1 MLETANLWEEF
12 GLDAVQEEL
21 TELFPNFELNSEAL
35 LERLMAGD
43 VLGAMTGFVSGTIQ
57 EMSVQ
62 ARGLRSILVW
72 LLILGVASA
81 LMSHFVGIF
90 DRNQVADLSF
100 YLMYLLMTAIL
111 LKCFTQAAELARETM
126 ENIVLFVRLLV
137 PTYITAVGFASGSV
151 TMNASCQLLLLIIC
165 GVETLLLGT
174 ALPMIHSYLLLA
186 VVNGIW
192 TEEKL
197 TLLTD
202 LLEKGI
208 GWLLKAVLAAVTGVS
223 IFQAA
228 ITPVLD
234 ATGTGILQKMVS
246 AIPGIGGAAGS
257 VTGLIIGSALVIKN
271 SLGVLFLILLAGLCA
286 APLLKLFLIGLL
298 LKCAAAL
305 MGIVSDR
312 RIVGCANRTGEAAML
327 LLRTTGTSMLLFLI
341 VIAIVTL
348 TTNVRM

>member
-1 MLETANLWEEF
+1 MDTAELWEEF
-12 GLDAVQEEL
+12 GLDAVQEGLE
-21 TELFPNFELNSEAL
+21 ELFPTFDMDLGAL
-35 LERLMAGD
+35 LEQLMTGD
-43 VLGAMTGFVSGTIQ
+43 VLGAMTGFLSGAIR
-57 EMSVQ
+57 EMGTQ
-62 ARGLRSILVW
+62 AQGLRSILAW

-100 YLMYLLMTAIL
+100 YLMYMLMAAIL
-111 LKCFTQAAELARETM
+111 LKCFTQAAETARETM
-126 ENIVLFVRLLV
+126 ENIVLFVRLLI
-137 PTYITAVGFASGSV
+137 PAYMTAVGLAAGSV
-151 TMNASCQLLLLIIC
+151 TMSASYQLLLLMIY
-165 GVETLLLGT
+165 GVEALLIGV
-174 ALPMIHSYLLLA
+174 ALPVIQSYLLIS

-192 TEEKL
+192 AEEKL
-197 TLLTD
+197 SLLTD

-208 GWLLKAVLAAVTGVS
+208 GWLLKAAMAVVTGVS

-234 ATGTGILQKMVS
+234 ATRTGILQKMLS
-246 AIPGIGGAAGS
+246 AVPGIGGAAGS
-257 VTGLIIGSALVIKN
+257 VTGLIVGSALVIKN
-271 SLGVLFLILLAGLCA
+271 SLGVLFLILLAALCA

-327 LLRTTGTSMLLFLI
+327 LLRTAGTSMLLFLI
-341 VIAIVTL
+341 AVAIVTL
-348 TTNVRM
+348 TTNQTL